1 MSRLLYFTRDYT
13 THDRRFL
20 CALAETWQEVYYLRL
35 EQRGHALEDRPLPP
49 QVQIVPWAGGQRPA
63 KLRDGTRLLM
73 DLRRVI
79 REIQPDLIQ
88 AGPLQT
94 AAFLVALAGFH
105 PLVSMSWG
113 YDLLID
119 AKRSKWWAWATRF
132 TLQRS
137 DAMMGDC
144 DTIRQRAIAFG
155 MQPDR
160 IVAFPWGID
169 LERFTPPEDLL
180 DANRGQVVPEQ
191 PVVVDGSKEHCFTLL
206 STRAWEPL
214 YGVDVIARAFVR
226 AARSLAGQ
234 RGPQLRLI
242 MLGNGSLASW
252 LRQTFIQAG
261 VMDQVLLPGQI
272 SQADLPRYYRSAD
285 LYLSASHS
293 DGSSISLM
301 EAMACGRPVLVSD
314 IPGNR
319 EWVEPGVNGWWFPDG
334 DAEALAQAILQAVPV
349 KTTGPVKNTGA
360 ERQRLAEM
368 GRAAR
373 RIVEQRGDW
382 PNNFR
387 KLSLAY
393 EIALRR

>member
-1 MSRLLYFTRDYT
+1 MAVWNTARVSRLLYFTRDYT

-49 QVQIVPWAGGQRPA
+49 QVRIVPWAGGQRPA
-63 KLRDGTRLLM
+63 TLRDGPRLLM

-94 AAFLVALAGFH
+94 AAFLTALAGFH

-119 AKRSKWWAWATRF
+119 ARRSKWWAWATRF
-132 TLQRS
+132 TLQHS

-144 DTIRQRAIAFG
+144 DTIRQQAIAFG
-155 MQPDR
+155 MRPDR

-169 LERFTPPEDLL
+169 LERFTPLPTAPCPLV
-180 DANRGQVVPEQ
+180 A
-191 PVVVDGSKEHCFTLL
+191 DGSAERYFTLL
-206 STRAWEPL
+206 STRGWEPL
-214 YGVDVIARAFVR
+214 YGVDVIARAFVQ

-234 RGPQLRLI
+234 GGPQLRLI

-252 LRQTFIQAG
+252 LRQTFLQGG
-261 VMDQVLLPGQI
+261 VLDQVLLPGQI

-301 EAMACGRPVLVSD
+301 EAMACGRPALVSD

-360 ERQRLAEM
+360 QHQRLVEM

-373 RIVEQRGDW
+373 RVVEQRGDW

-393 EIALRR
+393 EIAIRR